1 MITLTS
7 GDILQADAQALVN
20 TVNCVGVMGRG
31 IALQFKK
38 RFPENFK
45 HYQLVCNEGRLVPGR
60 MLVHDRG
67 TFTNPRFIINFPT
80 KKHWRGK
87 SDIEDVR
94 SGLDALVAAVEEY
107 EIGSIA
113 IPPLGCGLGGL
124 DWNEVRP
131 LIEQAFRDLADR
143 VDVLIYEPAGAPNP
157 KAMATTPQRPKMTIG
172 RAALV
177 GLMRR
182 YLAAVM
188 DPAVSL
194 LELHKLMY
202 FMQEAGEPLR
212 LQYSK
217 GPYGPYASNLRHVL
231 NQIEGHLVSGYADG
245 DDQPD
250 KPLEILAGAEG
261 EAERFLDDHPP
272 THVRFDAV
280 ARLISGFESAYGL
293 ELLSTVHW
301 VARHEGAANPDEAVT
316 RTHAWNDRKRMFPP
330 EHIHRAWQA
339 LHERGALG

>member
-7 GDILQADAQALVN
+7 GDILQADAHALVN

-38 RFPENFK
+38 RFPKNFK
-45 HYQLVCNEGRLVPGR
+45 EYQRVCKEGRLVPGR
-60 MLVHDRG
+60 MLVHDLG
-67 TFTNPRFIINFPT
+67 TFTSPRFIINFPT

-87 SDIEDVR
+87 SNIEDVR
-94 SGLDALVAAVEEY
+94 SGLQALVAAVEEH
-107 EIGSIA
+107 EIGSVA

-124 DWNEVRP
+124 DWYEVRP
-131 LIEQAFRDLADR
+131 LIEQAFRHLADR
-143 VDVLIYEPAGAPNP
+143 VDVLIYEPAGAPEP
-157 KAMATTPQRPKMTIG
+157 KAMATTPQRPKMTVG

-212 LQYSK
+212 LQYNK

-231 NQIEGHLVSGYADG
+231 NQIEGYLVSGYADG

-250 KPLEILAGAEG
+250 KPLEILAGAAS

-272 THVRFDAV
+272 THARFDAV

-301 VARHEGAANPDEAVT
+301 VAAHEGAMNPDEAVT
-316 RTHAWNDRKRMFPP
+316 RTHAWNERKRMFPP
-330 EHIHRAWQA
+330 EHIRRAWQA
-339 LHERGALG
+339 LTERGSLA